1 MVLIFYKYIYILKGF
16 FDMSIIPSNSK
27 AFYIVLNQHRH
38 LSNTAVKD
46 TSWYKVVLILRIID
60 IVGHS
65 GLPPLRFEVTSNRKV
80 QIPLY
85 YLKILIFE
93 PMLRNF

>member
-1 MVLIFYKYIYILKGF
+1 
-16 FDMSIIPSNSK
+16 MSIIPSNSK
-27 AFYIVLNQHRH
+27 VFYIVLNQHRH

-65 GLPPLRFEVTSNRKV
+65 GHNQL
-80 QIPLY
+80 
-85 YLKILIFE
+85 
-93 PMLRNF
+93 MLSKKDFWDYVKN

>member
-1 MVLIFYKYIYILKGF
+1 
-16 FDMSIIPSNSK
+16 MSIIPSNSK

-85 YLKILIFE
+85 YLKILTFFKVWKN
-93 PMLRNF
+93 LNNADFDLFTA

>member
-1 MVLIFYKYIYILKGF
+1 
-16 FDMSIIPSNSK
+16 MSIIPSNSK
-27 AFYIVLNQHRH
+27 VFYIVLNQHRH

-65 GLPPLRFEVTSNRKV
+65 GLPPLRFEVTSK
-80 QIPLY
+80 
-85 YLKILIFE
+85 F
-93 PMLRNF
+93 